1 MGCVWQQAAGS
12 QDRWATASCGCVVD
26 VVGSSKVQGGGGT
39 VQLGAVG
46 SGGLGFAAGSGR

>member
-1 MGCVWQQAAGS
+1 MGRVWQQAAGS

-46 SGGLGFAAGSGR
+46 SGGLGFAAGSGQ